1 MMLENCLLNL
11 VNSPKDIKKM
21 SVEELENLCEEIRG
35 KLIEVVS
42 KNGGHLASNLGT
54 VELTVALHK
63 VLNCPQDQIVWDVGH
78 QSYTHKILTGRLD
91 KIDTIRKENGISG
104 FTRRNESIF
113 DPISSG
119 HSSTSISAA
128 FGLLNAKNL
137 KNEPGKVVAVIG
149 DGALSGGLAYEGINN
164 AGAYKKNFIVVLN
177 DNKMSISRNVGSM
190 ARYLSAIRTRN
201 IYLQTKS
208 IVDKFLNK
216 IPILGGVARKIIL
229 KSTSALKNLVYNGT
243 IFENLGFMYY
253 GPVDGHNLRELI
265 KVLQVAKLKD
275 RPVLVHVNTV
285 KGKGYSFAEK
295 NPKVFHGI
303 SGFDIKTGMRGSSF
317 SFDFSY
323 IFGKELCKL
332 AENDEKICAITA
344 AMKLGTG
351 LSCFSKRFKHR
362 FFDVGIAEGH
372 AVTFAGGLAAG
383 GMIPVFAVY
392 STFLQRSYD
401 QIIHDA
407 ALQKLKIVLAIDRAG
422 IVGEDGETHQGV
434 FDVSFLN
441 PIPNVTI
448 YSPSFF
454 EEVGTMLRQA
464 IYAAAGVSA
473 VRYPRGAQM
482 YKPADFVCS
491 EQPFDIYGSA
501 IDCEN
506 VIVTYGRLF
515 SQACLARK
523 NMAINGTKTCIIKLN
538 RIKPIDN
545 KAVLIAKRFK
555 NVFFFEEGMRAGGI
569 GESFNYE
576 LSKVGFKGG
585 FFLTAIEDEF
595 VQQAAVGNTL
605 HKLNLD
611 SVGMEKIIT
620 QRVGCDAKQKKAGCT
635 AV

>member
-1 MMLENCLLNL
+1 MLEDCLLNL

-21 SVEELENLCEEIRG
+21 SIEELEKLCAEIRK
-35 KLIEVVS
+35 KLIEIVS
-42 KNGGHLASNLGT
+42 KNGGHLASNLGA

-63 VLNCPQDQIVWDVGH
+63 VFDCPQDQIVWDVGH
-78 QSYTHKILTGRLD
+78 QCYTHKILTGRRDKLD
-91 KIDTIRKENGISG
+91 SIRKENGISG
-104 FTRRNESIF
+104 FTRRDESVF
-113 DPISSG
+113 DPVSSG

-164 AGAYKKNFIVVLN
+164 AGSYRKNFIVVLN

-201 IYLQTKS
+201 IYLRTKS
-208 IVDKFLNK
+208 VVDKILNK
-216 IPILGGVARKIIL
+216 VPILGAAVRKIIL

-243 IFENLGFMYY
+243 VFESLGFMYY

-265 KVLQVAKLKD
+265 KVLQVAKEKD
-275 RPVLVHVNTV
+275 RPVLVHMNTV

-295 NPKVFHGI
+295 NPKAFHGI
-303 SGFDIKTGMRGSSF
+303 SGFDIKTGTRGTSF
-317 SFDFSY
+317 SLDFSY
-323 IFGKELCKL
+323 IFGRELCKI
-332 AENDEKICAITA
+332 AENDDRICAITA

-351 LSCFSKRFKHR
+351 LSCFAKKFKHR

-383 GMIPVFAVY
+383 GMIPIFAVY

-407 ALQKLKIVLAIDRAG
+407 ALQKLKVVLAIDRAG

-454 EEVGTMLRQA
+454 DEVESMLKKA
-464 IYAAAGVSA
+464 VYETEGVSA
-473 VRYPRGAQM
+473 VRYPRGTQM

-491 EQPFDIYGSA
+491 EQPFDLYGNA
-501 IDCEN
+501 INCEN

-515 SQACLARK
+515 SQACLAK
-523 NMAINGTKTCIIKLN
+523 ENLTINGVKTCILKLN
-538 RIKPIDN
+538 RIKPIDDR
-545 KAVLIAKRFK
+545 AVLIAKRFK
-555 NVFFFEEGMRAGGI
+555 NVFFFEEGMLAGGI
-569 GESFNYE
+569 GESFNYK
-576 LSKVGFKGG
+576 LSGVDFKGK
-585 FFLTAIEDEF
+585 FYLTAIEDKF
-595 VQQAAVGNTL
+595 ISQATVDATL
-605 HKLNLD
+605 HRLNLD
-611 SVGMEKIIT
+611 AAGMEKIIT
-620 QRVGCDAKQKKAGCT
+620 QRVGCGVKQKKTGCN